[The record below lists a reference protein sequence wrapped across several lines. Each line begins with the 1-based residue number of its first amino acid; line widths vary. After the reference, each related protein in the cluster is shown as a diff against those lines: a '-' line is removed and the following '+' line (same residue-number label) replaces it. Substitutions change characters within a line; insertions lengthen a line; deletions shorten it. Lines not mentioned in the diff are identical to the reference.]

1 MKQVFNAKNMI
12 LTILQNRNT
21 PIKRESLRKMVKDI
35 DDRDMRNIIEQLVKD
50 GYPIVNFQD
59 GKGYKLSYDPEDNR
73 RMEKQEMS
81 RLKKISQRCK
91 TYRKFAKTE

>member
-1 MKQVFNAKNMI
+1 MLQEQTIKNSV

-21 PIKRESLRKMVKDI
+21 PIKRKTLCQKIGHISDREMRES
-35 DDRDMRNIIEQLVKD
+35 IEQLVKE

-59 GKGYKLSYDPEDNR
+59 GAGYLLTYDPSLNK

-91 TYRKFAKTE
+91 TYRKFAKG

>member
-1 MKQVFNAKNMI
+1 MLQEQTIKNSI

-21 PIKRESLRKMVKDI
+21 PIKRKTLCQKVGHI
-35 DDRDMRNIIEQLVKD
+35 NDRDMRESIEQLVKE

-59 GKGYKLSYDPEDNR
+59 GAGYLLTYDPSLNK

-91 TYRKFAKTE
+91 TYRKFAKG